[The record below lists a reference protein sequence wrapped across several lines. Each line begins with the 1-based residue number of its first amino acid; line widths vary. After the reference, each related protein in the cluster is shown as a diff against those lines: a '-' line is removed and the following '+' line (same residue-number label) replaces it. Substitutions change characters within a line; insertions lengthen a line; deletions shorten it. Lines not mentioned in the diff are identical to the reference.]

1 MRYAAIDVGSN
12 AVRLLIADINQEG
25 KEITYKKNTFI
36 RVPLR
41 LGDDAFI
48 DKRIGERK
56 ADELVKTM
64 TAFKLLMDVYKVSD
78 YMACATSAMREAENG
93 GEITRRIMKEG
104 NLDLQIVEGQT
115 EANIIYSTHIAE
127 SLELDKNYLYID
139 VGGGST
145 ELSIFTKG
153 KVEVSRS
160 FSIGTVRMLDN
171 ADTQEEWDEMNKWIK
186 ANTRIY
192 KNLIGIGTGGNINKL
207 FRLSNQKDGSPLSF
221 SVLNDMYL
229 NLRSYSLKER
239 ITLMKLNPDRAD
251 VIVPASEIYLSVMKW
266 ASVKQIYVPRVGMA
280 DGIIQVLIDKNLK
293 S

>member
-1 MRYAAIDVGSN
+1 VRYAAIDVGSN

-25 KEITYKKNTFI
+25 KEITYKKSTFI

-48 DKRIGERK
+48 DKKIGERK

-93 GEITRRIMKEG
+93 REITKRIMEEG

-160 FSIGTVRMLDN
+160 FAIGTVRMLDN

-186 ANTRIY
+186 TNTRIY

-207 FRLSNQKDGSPLSF
+207 FRISNQKDGSPLTF